1 MVKKNLS
8 YDLAQAMD
16 NVLNDEEYQKIFKVQ
31 QKVASKSEEKSEVA
45 LDSVQAAFD
54 ALLEV
59 STELDELGL
68 SKSAVLALKAAHS
81 IASEAGLGEDPVASV
96 MKDWEALPGN
106 SEKNKTLFLTPGDVE
121 VEEPAKMEE
130 DEDLKGLLE
139 ELGDENEVMD
149 VPSDKDEKEGNPE
162 SC

>member
-31 QKVASKSEEKSEVA
+31 TKVASKSEEKKEVA
-45 LDSVQAAFD
+45 LDNVQAAFD

-59 STELDELGL
+59 SAELDELGL
-68 SKSAVLALKAAHS
+68 SKSAGLALKAAHS
-81 IASEAGLGEDPVASV
+81 IVSEAHEDDPLGSV
-96 MKDWEALPGN
+96 MKDWKPLHHDDSRANP
-106 SEKNKTLFLTPGDVE
+106 TLFLMPADME

-149 VPSDKDEKEGNPE
+149 VPSDEEKKEGNPE